1 LNILNKFKIL
11 KNIPAERLKLSLF
24 DVIDST
30 NAECKRIV
38 LEKDIHVI
46 ISNEQ
51 THGKGR
57 VGKVWSSPDS
67 GNIYMSI
74 ACKGLLQKAPLSLI
88 VGIICQRSIR
98 QLVGLDVIG
107 LKWPNDII
115 YSKKKIGGI
124 LVEKEIMG
132 QDVLNIIGI
141 GLNLNLPNKES
152 WWGDLSSFNLE
163 SKRNELI
170 NNIIIELINFIDNGI
185 DQWVEEW
192 EGLCMHMNSEIN
204 IKQNNK
210 IIDSGVFTGINED
223 GSVKVTSIDGNI
235 KKYEFGEIS
244 IDGVY

>member
-1 LNILNKFKIL
+1 MNILNKFKIL

-74 ACKGLLQKAPLSLI
+74 ACKGLIQKAPLSLI
-88 VGIICQRSIR
+88 VGIICQRSIEKVIGSD
-98 QLVGLDVIG
+98 LIG

-124 LVEKEIMG
+124 LIEKEIMG
-132 QDVLNIIGI
+132 QDILNIIGI

-163 SKRNELI
+163 LKRNELI

-185 DQWVEEW
+185 DQWVDEW
-192 EGLCMHMNSEIN
+192 EGLCIHMNSEIN

-210 IIDSGVFTGINED
+210 IIDSGIFTGINQD
-223 GSVKVTSIDGNI
+223 GSVKITSKDGNI

>member
-1 LNILNKFKIL
+1 MNTLNKSKIL

-24 DVIDST
+24 DTIDST

-57 VGKVWSSPDS
+57 VGKIWSSPNS

-74 ACKGLLQKAPLSLI
+74 AYKGLLQKAPLSLI
-88 VGIICQRSIR
+88 VGIICQRSIK
-98 QLVGLDVIG
+98 QLIGSDLIG

-115 YSKKKIGGI
+115 CSTKKVGGI
-124 LVEKEIMG
+124 LIEKEIMG

-141 GLNLNLPNKES
+141 GLNLNLPNKEL

-170 NNIIIELINFIDNGI
+170 NNIIIELINFIDN
-185 DQWVEEW
+185 DMDRWVEEW
-192 EGLCMHMNSEIN
+192 EDLCTHMNSQIN

-210 IIDSGVFTGINED
+210 IIDSGIFTGINED
-223 GSVKVTSIDGNI
+223 GSVKIASKDGNI
-235 KKYEFGEIS
+235 KIYEFGEIS